1 MGLDEY
7 RKRKMAARHANDPP
21 KPYACDKCHKAF
33 AYMESVKCHAKQSP
47 GCRYADFIILNKIA
61 PAQPSTG
68 HSHHGLQPH
77 SGLMC
82 EQKEDDGSDSIVY
95 EVEKE
100 VWRSYSRTSS
110 LCQEGMPLCITFS
123 I

>member
-1 MGLDEY
+1 
-7 RKRKMAARHANDPP
+7 MAARHANEPP
-21 KPYACDKCHKAF
+21 KPYACDKCHKTF

-77 SGLMC
+77 SALMC
-82 EQKEDDGSDSIVY
+82 EQKEDNGNDFVVY
-95 EVEKE
+95 EIEKQ
-100 VWRSYSRTSS
+100 VWHSYSRTSS
-110 LCQEGMPLCITFS
+110 LCQEGMPPCITFL